1 MLDLHGHLQK
11 VVVNK
16 VVPEFSKLVTNWYI
30 CRRKD
35 GQDAK
40 KELPK
45 RNLRDE
51 LEERERRHFSS
62 KDKSYIGR
70 KKRQPPSIGRG
81 KGDVE
86 DHLIPCSV
94 DADDA
99 NVELKNDDGRRHDN
113 EDDEDDTEAL
123 LLELKQIK
131 KERAEEKLH
140 NRWDDDVVFKNQAR
154 GESKAPKRFINDT
167 IKNDFHWKF
176 LHKYMK

>member
-1 MLDLHGHLQK
+1 MHAAVLLSNTYLQ
-11 VVVNK
+11 
-16 VVPEFSKLVTNWYI
+16 KLVTNWYI

-70 KKRQPPSIGRG
+70 KVFENPFLQYISSFTIVVVVVVVGQG

-99 NVELKNDDGRRHDN
+99 NVELKNDDGRLSLIAN
-113 EDDEDDTEAL
+113 L
-123 LLELKQIK
+123 LANLPELILMLTKSLYQWPDLLFELYDSSTCGVIVNY
-131 KERAEEKLH
+131 A
-140 NRWDDDVVFKNQAR
+140 
-154 GESKAPKRFINDT
+154 
-167 IKNDFHWKF
+167 
-176 LHKYMK
+176 

>member
-1 MLDLHGHLQK
+1 MHAAVLLSNTYLQ
-11 VVVNK
+11 
-16 VVPEFSKLVTNWYI
+16 KLVTNWYI

-51 LEERERRHFSS
+51 LEDRERRHFSS

-70 KKRQPPSIGRG
+70 KTIEIVEKAATFYWKVNTTFHSALG

-99 NVELKNDDGRRHDN
+99 NVELKNDDGRLSLIAN
-113 EDDEDDTEAL
+113 L
-123 LLELKQIK
+123 LANLPELILMLTKSLYQWPDLLFELYDSSTCGVIVNY
-131 KERAEEKLH
+131 A
-140 NRWDDDVVFKNQAR
+140 
-154 GESKAPKRFINDT
+154 
-167 IKNDFHWKF
+167 
-176 LHKYMK
+176 